1 MTEDQIRRIVRE
13 ELEEVMKTVAFHIAG
28 SVKRDVERSMPLLL
42 QEAKKRGA

>member
-13 ELEEVMKTVAFHIAG
+13 EVEQAMKAAIPQVAGAVRCNI
-28 SVKRDVERSMPLLL
+28 ERSLPLLL